1 MYYLKAIINI
11 INLVAKIIILAALRP
26 VTFIPAYILK
36 KLKRG

>member
-11 INLVAKIIILAALRP
+11 INLVANIIILAALRP